1 MVWGFLQDYA
11 ADESESV
18 QCVEGDQF
26 EVVSLAGLV
35 GHHGELE
42 VHPAD
47 GNLVSFFLATSQ
59 GKSLKSTAKS
69 PHPFPVSCRHP
80 FMDKAR

>member
-1 MVWGFLQDYA
+1 MVLGFLQDYA

-26 EVVSLAGLV
+26 EVVSLAGWLFLADLFDDFM

-47 GNLVSFFLATSQ
+47 GNLFSFF
-59 GKSLKSTAKS
+59 
-69 PHPFPVSCRHP
+69 
-80 FMDKAR
+80 